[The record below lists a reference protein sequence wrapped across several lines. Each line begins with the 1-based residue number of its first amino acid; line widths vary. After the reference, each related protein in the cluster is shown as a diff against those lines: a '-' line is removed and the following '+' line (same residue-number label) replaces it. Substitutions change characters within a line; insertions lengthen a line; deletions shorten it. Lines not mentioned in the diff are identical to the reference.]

1 MKEEKEEMTVEALK
15 SVLSV
20 VESIRESGSTAFETM
35 ILMKT
40 PCNKEIMQLGMLL
53 QASLSFSIALKK
65 WIELCEENHA
75 IIMEMNGHKGN

>member
-1 MKEEKEEMTVEALK
+1 MKDEQETMALDALK
-15 SVLSV
+15 SLLAV
-20 VESIRESGSTAFETM
+20 VEDIRSSSSTAFEAM

-53 QASLSFSIALKK
+53 QASLSFSVALRK

-75 IIMEMNGHKGN
+75 IIIEMNKSNGS

>member
-1 MKEEKEEMTVEALK
+1 MKDEKEEMTVEALK

-40 PCNKEIMQLGMLL
+40 PCNKEIMQ
-53 QASLSFSIALKK
+53 F
-65 WIELCEENHA
+65 
-75 IIMEMNGHKGN
+75 